1 MADNVRI
8 LDCMH
13 MCKNLCLTDLLGDWQ
28 KMAEDVRNA
37 QKYLGISYLPQALIL
52 SLCLILNYLET
63 IREINRTSQA
73 FFEFLKPDQTCRL
86 TVNYC
91 RCKIQHFLS
100 YFIYVNAFLWF
111 VTITTSS
118 IVHGF
123 AQISLKAFW
132 TDNHCSTRINLF
144 LTDLYS
150 ADLLFPKG
158 ILALHLCSDRG

>member
-28 KMAEDVRNA
+28 KTAEDVRNA

-52 SLCLILNYLET
+52 SLCLIVNYLET

-86 TVNYC
+86 IVNYC

-100 YFIYVNAFLWF
+100 YFIYVNTFL
-111 VTITTSS
+111 
-118 IVHGF
+118 
-123 AQISLKAFW
+123 
-132 TDNHCSTRINLF
+132 
-144 LTDLYS
+144 
-150 ADLLFPKG
+150 
-158 ILALHLCSDRG
+158 